1 MDIGTSVS
9 NMLLGLKNMKFG
21 DVPLIKAFY
30 FYVIK
35 NMDASFSWYLKKT

>member
-1 MDIGTSVS
+1 MDIGTLVS

-21 DVPLIKAFY
+21 DFPLTKAFY

-35 NMDASFSWYLKKT
+35 SMDALFSWYMKKT